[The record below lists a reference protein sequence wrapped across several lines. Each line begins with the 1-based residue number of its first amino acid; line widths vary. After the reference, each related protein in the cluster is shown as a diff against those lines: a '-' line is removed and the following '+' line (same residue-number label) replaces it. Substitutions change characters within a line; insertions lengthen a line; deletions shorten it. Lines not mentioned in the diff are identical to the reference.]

1 MVFYHCYLY
10 IISIIKLSSTLFC
23 DILINMKESLKNI
36 KEKLELAIE
45 NPTKKDMF
53 IGQAMG
59 LIDSLV
65 EKINNSG
72 ENTNLPIPDMI
83 WQHTDKPSK
92 DTMLDAVQRHKDI
105 HTELSKDSISNQNT
119 QFEQLK

>member
-59 LIDSLV
+59 LIDSLI

>member
-1 MVFYHCYLY
+1 
-10 IISIIKLSSTLFC
+10 
-23 DILINMKESLKNI
+23 MKESLKNI

-105 HTELSKDSISNQNT
+105 HSELSKDSISNQNT

>member
-1 MVFYHCYLY
+1 
-10 IISIIKLSSTLFC
+10 
-23 DILINMKESLKNI
+23 MKESLKNI